1 MPAIAFLVVSFLC
14 GFEITKRMKVNIC
27 GQITAGIG
35 SGYLMSGLITKRM
48 KVNIWGRIAAGIGI
62 GYLISGW
69 IVYIVSYFSKVVLG
83 LTHPKV
89 YGNIASI
96 AVMLLIA
103 FLLIAKDKT
112 KTSLNTTKKES
123 AFFVVL
129 FVFILWTMFYVF
141 HVTTENGKE
150 LIKSGVTIFSDFAPH
165 TAMIRSFSLHDNFP
179 TQYPHYGGA
188 DVKYHFMFQF
198 LAGNLE
204 YLGLRID
211 WAFNWISAT
220 SLWSFLVLLYFIAKK
235 VTGYAAAGV
244 ITVFMFFCRSSFAAL
259 DKIVNTIADGR
270 WSDFFN
276 NSQFIG
282 YTNHEDWGLWN
293 YNVFLNQR
301 HLGFGLLIAAIAIMY
316 FIDRLEWLDDIE
328 VNGDGRLSRLKS
340 GCMIVGKH
348 IVASK
353 DAWTIS
359 PSWKTAAVVG
369 LMLGALSFWN
379 GAVVVATLLILF
391 GFAVW
396 SDHKL
401 DYAVTAVITLI
412 LTFIQTNFFMDKSV
426 GQSIGVT

>member
-1 MPAIAFLVVSFLC
+1 
-14 GFEITKRMKVNIC
+14 
-27 GQITAGIG
+27 
-35 SGYLMSGLITKRM
+35 
-48 KVNIWGRIAAGIGI
+48 
-62 GYLISGW
+62 
-69 IVYIVSYFSKVVLG
+69 
-83 LTHPKV
+83 
-89 YGNIASI
+89 
-96 AVMLLIA
+96 
-103 FLLIAKDKT
+103 
-112 KTSLNTTKKES
+112 
-123 AFFVVL
+123 
-129 FVFILWTMFYVF
+129 
-141 HVTTENGKE
+141 
-150 LIKSGVTIFSDFAPH
+150 
-165 TAMIRSFSLHDNFP
+165 
-179 TQYPHYGGA
+179 
-188 DVKYHFMFQF
+188 
-198 LAGNLE
+198 
-204 YLGLRID
+204 
-211 WAFNWISAT
+211 
-220 SLWSFLVLLYFIAKK
+220 
-235 VTGYAAAGV
+235 
-244 ITVFMFFCRSSFAAL
+244 MFFCRSSFAAL
-259 DKIVNTIADGR
+259 DKIVNTLADGR
-270 WSDFFN
+270 WSDFFS

-328 VNGDGRLSRLKS
+328 VNGEGRLSRLKS

-396 SDHKL
+396 SNHKL

-426 GQSIGVT
+426 GQSIGVTYQFGFLADELTMPGVITYLIKLAGIYFIGVVVLMLVLRPSFKAMIFSFILPVIFAFTVSMTPDLSLIHISAHTRSASTCAW